1 VSIVVASSLCKNKIK
16 IKRTMKLLQKKSC
29 FSGDF
34 ERLPYTYI
42 QKNLL
47 GEVVLGLLNFILT
60 FFVLLI
66 RNNLLELIQGNHADG
81 LNVEKVMNQ

>member
-1 VSIVVASSLCKNKIK
+1 
-16 IKRTMKLLQKKSC
+16 MKLLQKKSC